1 MGGGSCEVCKEAPH
15 KYKCPACLTP
25 YCSVAC
31 FKNHKDNSC
40 QRTTPLEEVSKPSL
54 QEEVTRSC
62 GSLEDGT
69 NCPNDKDQLPSLL
82 PDTTCPTQSL
92 NTMHSTKALE
102 VENPSWLV
110 DKNRLRSLVESNEIR
125 DALKDSELQKM
136 LLKIDGST
144 EPEKELEK
152 LMQGQAFLQ
161 FTNKILDIV
170 SPQQ

>member
-15 KYKCPACLTP
+15 KYKCPACRTP

-62 GSLEDGT
+62 GSLEDRT

-82 PDTTCPTQSL
+82 PDTTRPTQSL
-92 NTMHSTKALE
+92 STLHFTKAIE

-152 LMQGQAFLQ
+152 LMEGQAFQQ